1 VSTIVTRA
9 GKGSPLTNTEV
20 DANFTNLNTDKAQ
33 LDTSVTFTSLGT
45 TGDITVTSASPEI
58 LLVDTTT
65 AGALGR
71 VSAFSSGLGFRAKAS
86 DDNGVPQFG
95 NHTFSRFNGT
105 DTKTQMVLDN
115 NSDFRVWNDA
125 GAVRLFWDA
134 SHNSSGGGL
143 AIGQAAVP
151 QATLDVHGDALIKER
166 LQIGETQGG
175 TTQAALD
182 IRGSNLES
190 GSFEASVSAGVM
202 NVTSVNSATL
212 AVGDVIYSANAIPAN
227 TFIKSFDSGSG
238 GVGTYNL
245 SQSFDLNSVTL
256 RNSAKGSLTASFTNA
271 DTSLRAGQ
279 PLGTI
284 EFNDADA
291 TNDGAKGFLVCGSQD
306 TTPSSYLAFGT
317 HHTGQGEHAREVAR
331 IDEDGNFLLNTI
343 ISNNTL
349 DHVELRPDG
358 TIRCSDVRSTAAN
371 VTGGVGSSVEAPV
384 VINRTDN
391 DGSML
396 NLQQGSTT
404 QIRFHSTSGNK
415 PIIVEPSGNG
425 IKITPDSLQPRTYNN
440 GTYDDEMNL
449 GATATRFK
457 NLYLS
462 GGVFL
467 GGTGNANLLNDYEE
481 GTWTCGIANSAG
493 DETSSTTVAGQY
505 TKIGRLVHVS
515 VAITGINTDA
525 FSGGSLRITGLPFA
539 VKNSTHSRGNGV
551 AQFNNFDD
559 ANAGKYFVQGV
570 QNTETAQIKYNINNG
585 TAASVDVAKLNSSDT
600 SAIIMDLTYIS

>member
-1 VSTIVTRA
+1 MSTIVTRA

-45 TGDITVTSASPEI
+45 TGDITVTSGSPEI
-58 LLVDTTT
+58 HLVDTTPG
-65 AGALGR
+65 GALGR
-71 VSAFSSGLGFRAKAS
+71 VSAFSSGLGFRTKAS

-95 NHTFSRFNGT
+95 SHTFSRFNGT

-115 NSDFRVWNDA
+115 NGDFRVWNDA
-125 GAVRLFWDA
+125 GGVRLFWDA

-143 AIGQAAVP
+143 AIGQGGVP
-151 QATLDVHGDALIKER
+151 EATLDVHGDALIKER
-166 LQIGETQGG
+166 LQIGEGQGG

-190 GSFEASVSAGVM
+190 GNFVASVSAGVM

-256 RNSAKGSLTASFTNA
+256 RSSAKGSLTASFTNA

-284 EFNDADA
+284 EFNDADG

-349 DHVELRPDG
+349 DHVELKPDG
-358 TIRCSDVRSTAAN
+358 TIRGSDVRSKAAN

-425 IKITPDSLQPRTYNN
+425 IKINPDSLQPRTYNN

-449 GATATRFK
+449 GATTTRFK
-457 NLYLS
+457 DLYLS

-467 GGTGNANLLNDYEE
+467 GGIDDLNKLDDYEE
-481 GTWTCGIANSAG
+481 GTWTCGISNSAG
-493 DETSSTTVAGQY
+493 SETSSTTRTGQY
-505 TKIGRLVHVS
+505 TKIGRMVHVS
-515 VAITGINTDA
+515 VNMNNINASTFTGGA
-525 FSGGSLRITGLPFA
+525 LRITGLPFA
-539 VKNSTHSRGNGV
+539 VKNNSGARGHGV
-551 AQFNNFDD
+551 CQINSFVD
-559 ANAGKYFVQGV
+559 ASAPYYYIQGV
-570 QNTETAQIKYNINNG
+570 QATQAAQIKYNKNND
-585 TAASVDVAKLNSSDT
+585 TAQSVDVAKLNSNNT
-600 SAIIMDLTYIS
+600 STIIFDLTYIV